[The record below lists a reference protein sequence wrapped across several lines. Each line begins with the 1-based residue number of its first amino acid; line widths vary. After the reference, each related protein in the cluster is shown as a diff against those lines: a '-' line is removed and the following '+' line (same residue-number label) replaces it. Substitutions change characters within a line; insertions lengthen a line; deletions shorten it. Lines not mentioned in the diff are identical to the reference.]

1 MNNQYVQ
8 CCTFKDLYELIY
20 DEKYPLLKIK
30 KNDTSDRAKKL
41 KKQMKMA
48 KEQWKV
54 IVDQKKN
61 LFDQQGYIGVYID
74 EDGSITLNGGG
85 PGRPQKLESKDIKI
99 SLRLDEATYKKLKK
113 YCKDNRV
120 VLSEAVRTAVH
131 VLVKD

>member
-1 MNNQYVQ
+1 
-8 CCTFKDLYELIY
+8 
-20 DEKYPLLKIK
+20 
-30 KNDTSDRAKKL
+30 
-41 KKQMKMA
+41 MKVA
-48 KEQWKV
+48 KEQWEA
-54 IVDQKKN
+54 IVDQKKG
-61 LFDQQGYIGVYID
+61 LFDQQGFIGVSVG

-99 SLRLDEATYKKLKK
+99 SLRLDEVAYKKLKK